1 MKENILRKEKTA
13 MDYLGYA
20 LYAFGGLGLEIL
32 LLMIETSFW
41 GVPNGNWTNK
51 QHVIHWS
58 ITCLLWGG
66 IGYVLMKQSIK
77 IRSKIK
83 KINWFMAG
91 AIMIISI
98 VYTSI
103 TWNGFKPAIELSNI
117 GIVKFIAQYI
127 YYAVESLLI
136 LLIIAHGQT
145 AFEKWFKNTNHIPFG
160 ALLLALTW
168 GIIHILTQ
176 GMATGIY
183 ACIQS
188 LLFGCIYLV
197 LNKDIKYS
205 YIAIA
210 FMFML

>member
-1 MKENILRKEKTA
+1 MKADILRKENTA

-41 GVPNGNWTNK
+41 GVPSGSWTIK

-58 ITCLLWGG
+58 ITCLIWGVS
-66 IGYVLMKQSIK
+66 GYTLMKQSIK
-77 IRSKIK
+77 IRSKINK
-83 KINWFMAG
+83 VNWFMAG
-91 AIMIISI
+91 AIIVISI

-103 TWNGFKPAIELSNI
+103 TWNGFKPAIELSNN
-117 GIVKFIAQYI
+117 GIVKFIVQYI

-136 LLIIAHGQT
+136 LLIIAHGQM
-145 AFEKWFKNTNHIPFG
+145 AFEKWFKNMNYIPFG
-160 ALLLALTW
+160 ALLLAMTW

-188 LLFGCIYLV
+188 LLFGSIYLI

-205 YIAIA
+205 YLAIS
-210 FMFML
+210 FMFMV